1 MAKNYGLHII
11 IGDNG
16 MGKTFYTHIVKIY
29 NIWSRL
35 GEKLFWFKSKRKK
48 VRIGNYTSPDF
59 DIIYRSRDDL
69 VKVIQRIIGT
79 KTNPKNEYI
88 DYEIVCDEV
97 HKYFSNRDFK
107 NFPQDVTDFLSEVRK
122 QDTTFYGLSP
132 RMLLIDTVL
141 RRMSYTIMQFCRILF
156 FFRYVKTY
164 KLIREDSSVLE
175 DETVAEKISTI
186 PLVPIWII
194 SYFLRLYTKYTRR
207 YDSKEIIFTKISIL
221 HMYPDEYLDSLFPDP
236 IYIKTSDEAYEFTK
250 QKVLSFEKPKE
261 EKKK

>member
-1 MAKNYGLHII
+1 
-11 IGDNG
+11 

-29 NIWSRL
+29 NIWFRFFKQIGVIRL
-35 GEKLFWFKSKRKK
+35 LKFFWYKERKK

-59 DIIYRSRDDL
+59 DLIYRSRDDM
-69 VKVIQRIIGT
+69 VKIIQRIIGT
-79 KTNPKNEYI
+79 KTNPKNDYI
-88 DYEIVCDEV
+88 DYEMVCDEV

-141 RRMSYTIMQFCRILF
+141 RRMSYTIQQFCKFLWLI
-156 FFRYVKTY
+156 RYVKTY

-175 DETVAEKISTI
+175 DETVAEKISTF
-186 PLVPIWII
+186 PLVPIFIL
-194 SYFLRLYTKYTRR
+194 SYFLRLNTKYTRR

-221 HMYPDEYLDSLFPDP
+221 HLYPDDYLDSLFPDP
-236 IYIKTSDEAYEFTK
+236 IYIKTSEEAFEFTK
-250 QKVLSFEKPKE
+250 QKVLSFEKKEMKE
-261 EKKK
+261 EKR